1 MSMHSYRPGNASR
14 HWSLCFLDSRRAI
27 ACLSA
32 CFTLDHAFALS
43 IRTASSADPPTS
55 QSFALSEVSVVR
67 LVYSYNAKPASKG
80 TTAGNPV
87 LCTSLGVL
95 VKSFPASTSSTLNTW
110 VLTDGSLLNT
120 ATCSLCSGWFE
131 FAWEN
136 IDNLYPVVHQ
146 CVCQQCI
153 YRKCLCKCF
162 ARYLY
167 CCCHQCAFVFC
178 YTLYEWSV
186 PLFFSY

>member
-1 MSMHSYRPGNASR
+1 MSMRSHQPEMRRGIGRFAFSILGGLLLASQLVLPS
-14 HWSLCFLDSRRAI
+14 HMFAI
-27 ACLSA
+27 
-32 CFTLDHAFALS
+32 S
-43 IRTASSADPPTS
+43 IRTANSADPPTS

-67 LVYSYNAKPASKG
+67 LVYSYNATPATKR

-120 ATCSLCSGWFE
+120 ATTPCAPAGSSSRGKTSTTYTLSSINVYANNAYTGN
-131 FAWEN
+131 A
-136 IDNLYPVVHQ
+136 PAQ
-146 CVCQQCI
+146 
-153 YRKCLCKCF
+153 CF

-167 CCCHQCAFVFC
+167 SCCHQCTFVFC
-178 YTLYEWSV
+178 DTLYEWSV
-186 PLFFSY
+186 LLFFSY